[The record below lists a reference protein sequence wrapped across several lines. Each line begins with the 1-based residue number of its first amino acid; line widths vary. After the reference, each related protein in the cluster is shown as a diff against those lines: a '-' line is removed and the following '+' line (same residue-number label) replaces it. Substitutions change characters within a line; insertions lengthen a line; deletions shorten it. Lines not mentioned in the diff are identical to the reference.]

1 MNVQKI
7 VTFCFAI
14 SYLLYCHI
22 IWNGCYNIYSSSED
36 EVYNLLYYRKKEP
49 KTVKLEIRNKLKIK
63 DIQKVYVKKTPCPVL
78 PRPIKS
84 IFHLNWFRKSP
95 DLIPISIQLYSMFDE
110 KNNFLGFVLLCS
122 AIFTIIE
129 WIYLVYL
136 VGSLLWDGVIKPI
149 FKILYMGISVYLI
162 IRFSVLFLPYTKSYF
177 SQENYR
183 YLSSFILH
191 SYNLITKIS
200 KEFGNVFNKVIQENS
215 VVEKEL

>member
-36 EVYNLLYYRKKEP
+36 EVYNLLYYRKKAP

-78 PRPIKS
+78 PRPI
-84 IFHLNWFRKSP
+84 R
-95 DLIPISIQLYSMFDE
+95 
-110 KNNFLGFVLLCS
+110 
-122 AIFTIIE
+122 
-129 WIYLVYL
+129 
-136 VGSLLWDGVIKPI
+136 SLLWDGVIKPI

-177 SQENYR
+177 SQENYS